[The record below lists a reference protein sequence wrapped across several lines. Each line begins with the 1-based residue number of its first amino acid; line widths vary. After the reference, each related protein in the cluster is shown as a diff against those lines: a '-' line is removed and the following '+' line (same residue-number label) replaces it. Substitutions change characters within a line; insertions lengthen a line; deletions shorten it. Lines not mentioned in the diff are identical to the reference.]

1 MNKILSVVCLWFVR
15 ALEVCVEL
23 NLSAGI
29 DYHESLIQLAVLESD
44 RAKYVTSFHPYYL
57 NSVNFLNSFSLAY
70 TFIACA
76 DMLCLKGSK

>member
-1 MNKILSVVCLWFVR
+1 MIVSSVFVIVR

-44 RAKYVTSFHPYYL
+44 RAK
-57 NSVNFLNSFSLAY
+57 
-70 TFIACA
+70 
-76 DMLCLKGSK
+76 